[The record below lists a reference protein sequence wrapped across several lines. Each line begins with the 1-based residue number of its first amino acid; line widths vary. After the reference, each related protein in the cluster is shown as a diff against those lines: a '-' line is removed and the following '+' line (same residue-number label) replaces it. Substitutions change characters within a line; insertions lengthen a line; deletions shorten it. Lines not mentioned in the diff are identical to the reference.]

1 MEKIVE
7 YTNDEL
13 TVVWKPESCIH
24 SAKCVHGLPEVF
36 KPKERRWIQM
46 ENASTDD
53 IITAIKG
60 CPSGA
65 LSYYMTAEGKPKE
78 VEVRSEG
85 TKVEV
90 IENGPL
96 MVYGT
101 LNVTLV
107 DGTEEQKKRATAFCR
122 CGKTGNNPFC
132 DGSHNKS

>member
-24 SAKCVHGLPEVF
+24 PAKCVHRLPEVF

-46 ENASTDD
+46 ENALILE
-53 IITAIKG
+53 IIIAIKG

-65 LSYYMTAEGKPKE
+65 LSYYMRAEGKPKE
-78 VEVRSEG
+78 EESQPEG

-90 IENGPL
+90 IENGSL
-96 MVYGT
+96 MVYGV
-101 LNVTLV
+101 LNVTLA
-107 DGTEEQKKRATAFCR
+107 DGTEEQKMRATAFCR
-122 CGKTGNNPFC
+122 SGKTENNPFC
-132 DGSHNKS
+132 EGSHNRS